1 VSYKASQ
8 ALRPFADLLC
18 VPIWTIILLI
28 HPPVLSGCTRTKEV
42 ARNVL
47 EFCRRSISFMLS
59 NVLLH
64 AIKTYDMCP
73 PALLPIRRKACCGL
87 FIAIKNPS
95 PWPGLNPR
103 PLGPE
108 ASSLT
113 TTPPKRLHN
122 IDTRNW
128 IREQTVIHAT
138 RWERFR
144 RKSVRPNPCMLLGVI
159 WLIRWVG
166 NRWNYVF
173 GQKLSYRDYWVRDD
187 SLQPDGAK
195 LTSVAEKVACL
206 CVCFICIYIKS
217 VPEHFYQTLFTA
229 YMLSCNNSELER
241 VWCLW
246 ALQFLYRS
254 VLPRPLESIS
264 CCENCEVVTP

>member
-1 VSYKASQ
+1 MEIFCGMKFTQSLREIEQLAYIISILVAGCCYWVESYKASQ

-64 AIKTYDMCP
+64 AIKTYDKCP

-108 ASSLT
+108 TSSLT
-113 TTPPKRLHN
+113 TSPPKRLHN

-138 RWERFR
+138 RW
-144 RKSVRPNPCMLLGVI
+144 
-159 WLIRWVG
+159 
-166 NRWNYVF
+166 
-173 GQKLSYRDYWVRDD
+173 
-187 SLQPDGAK
+187 
-195 LTSVAEKVACL
+195 
-206 CVCFICIYIKS
+206 
-217 VPEHFYQTLFTA
+217 
-229 YMLSCNNSELER
+229 
-241 VWCLW
+241 
-246 ALQFLYRS
+246 
-254 VLPRPLESIS
+254 
-264 CCENCEVVTP
+264 